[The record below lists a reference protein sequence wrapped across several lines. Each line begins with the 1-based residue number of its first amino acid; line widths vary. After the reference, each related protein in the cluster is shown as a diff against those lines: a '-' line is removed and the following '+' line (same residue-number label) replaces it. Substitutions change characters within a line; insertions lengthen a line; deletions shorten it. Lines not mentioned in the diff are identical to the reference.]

1 MRNSANEKKLIYSE
15 AEQRVNVAIDKSIK
29 KVDDGVNGLMK
40 FGGENGY
47 PQLMERLINGSVTG
61 KAVTSIYSKFLAGL
75 GFENEAINNIKVG
88 TDSRG
93 KKITLKS
100 LLRQVAFSAAM
111 NAGYYIHCNYE
122 LNNNADAKIKSV
134 YLHDFKNCRFA
145 KEDDTGFSAKILV
158 YDNWLKEKEGA
169 RYDKNKVQNYHVFNS
184 DKTALNSSIKKAIDK
199 GEKFKGQVY
208 FEFLD
213 NQFFYPLSPLDS
225 AYLDL
230 DNEAQ
235 ISLFEN
241 RELRNGFYGSVVI
254 RMALSGSDKEKQDF
268 VNGVKKQMGADGDR
282 VTIIRA
288 EVDEETG
295 EIQENGAYKMDTIP
309 QSVEPALF
317 EGIKQHISDNI
328 RKAMG
333 NVPKVFLDYDAGALS
348 SASGETLKQA
358 VNFMNSLTSDARAQ
372 IEESFSEI
380 FSNFENEELA
390 NNDNWKIKELELIQE
405 ETTVLK
411 DM

>member
-1 MRNSANEKKLIYSE
+1 MAKVNEKKLIYSE
-15 AEQRVNVAIDKSIK
+15 AEQRVNVKLNKSIK
-29 KVDDGVNGLMK
+29 RTDEGVHGLME
-40 FGGENGY
+40 FGEQNGY

-61 KAVTSIYSKFLAGL
+61 KAVINMYSKFLAGL

-93 KKITLKS
+93 KRITLKS
-100 LLRQVAFSAAM
+100 LLRQVAFSSAM
-111 NAGYYIHCNYE
+111 NNGYYIHCNYK
-122 LNNNADAKIKSV
+122 LNDSAEVKVKST

-145 KEDDTGFSAKILV
+145 KEDDTGYSAKISI
-158 YDNWLKEKEGA
+158 YDNWLKDKSGT
-169 RYDKNKVQNYHVFNS
+169 RYDKSKIQNYNVFNLDRTVLAEQFQ
-184 DKTALNSSIKKAIDK
+184 DK
-199 GEKFKGQVY
+199 KFKGQVY

-241 RELRNGFYGSVVI
+241 RELRNGFYGSVII
-254 RMALSGSDKEKQDF
+254 RMALSGNDKQKREFIQ
-268 VNGVKKQMGADGDR
+268 GVKGQMGADGDR
-282 VTIIRA
+282 VTIIEA
-288 EVDEETG
+288 AVDEETG
-295 EIQENGAYKMDTIP
+295 EIQENGAYKIDAIP

-333 NVPKVFLDYDAGALS
+333 NIPKVFLDYDAGALS

-372 IEESFSEI
+372 IEESFQEI
-380 FSNFENEELA
+380 FSNFDDEALA
-390 NNDNWKIKELELIQE
+390 KNTNWKIKPLELIQE
-405 ETTVLK
+405 GPVLK
-411 DM
+411 DKENGIIND